1 VGRPQG
7 SPHRFIRDDEEKPVR
22 RAAPYRCIFFDPIE
36 TRSLFR
42 RYLFVRRQKIR
53 GEAGFS
59 CAQSVFGAARGLPH
73 RFIRGDEKKPV
84 RRATPYRCATQWM
97 NRCFLLRRRIPSRP
111 FGKSRY
117 ACVLIPRRKS

>member
-1 VGRPQG
+1 MHFFRSDRNAIAV
-7 SPHRFIRDDEEKPVR
+7 STL
-22 RAAPYRCIFFDPIE
+22 PYRSSAEDKGE
-36 TRSLFR
+36 T
-42 RYLFVRRQKIR
+42 
-53 GEAGFS
+53 GFS
-59 CAQSVFGAARGLPH
+59 CAQSVFGAARGLPY

-84 RRATPYRCATQWM
+84 RRAAPYRCATQRM